1 MNKIFSNFNKFK
13 KRDTEDTEDRFL
25 IIEIFFKVNMIII

>member
-13 KRDTEDTEDRFL
+13 KRDTEDRFL